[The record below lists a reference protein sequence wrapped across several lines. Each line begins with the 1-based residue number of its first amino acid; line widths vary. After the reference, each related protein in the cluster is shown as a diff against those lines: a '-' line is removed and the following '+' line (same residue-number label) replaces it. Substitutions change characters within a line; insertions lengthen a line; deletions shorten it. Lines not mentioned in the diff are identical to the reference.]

1 MAGAEELTAGVTEA
15 AAAAGV
21 IDRYRPLEGS
31 VQAAEFARELVAAAG
46 PKSPARAKA
55 LLFAASRLACFAERV
70 GLCLD
75 EALLSEAVIER
86 LVLVGCGDLAPA
98 SVRTLRTNLR
108 ALARSIERY
117 PEPQPAP
124 LPRERAKRP
133 YSPARRRTNGANGIR
148 TRDLLLAKSQ
158 RPDSAVGQ
166 MPIFAGNARF
176 TLKL

>member
-1 MAGAEELTAGVTEA
+1 MASAGACGATDAVITRAIAGWRSRVLSERA
-15 AAAAGV
+15 Q
-21 IDRYRPLEGS
+21 R
-31 VQAAEFARELVAAAG
+31 FAREATLAAAPG
-46 PKSPARAKA
+46 SAGRAKA
-55 LLFAASRLACFAERV
+55 LLFAAGRVAAFGERV
-70 GLCLD
+70 GLELSPGV
-75 EALLSEAVIER
+75 LLSEATIER
-86 LVLVGCGDLAPA
+86 LVLVGCDGLSPA

-108 ALARSIERY
+108 ALARSLERY
-117 PEPQPAP
+117 PEPEPVA